1 MSAWVQLA
9 AALGA
14 GLAAGIMGIAL
25 TPFLEKLR
33 LFEPEPKTKD
43 TQHKDGQEDT
53 APVRRRPTMG
63 GLLVLFG
70 TLAGVVIGFSCF
82 WSIVELKQQ
91 TKRVERGWFPKNPR
105 RCCGENAERK

>member
-25 TPFLEKLR
+25 IPFLEKLR

-53 APVRRRPTMG
+53 APVRRRPTNR
-63 GLLVLFG
+63 LF
-70 TLAGVVIGFSCF
+70 
-82 WSIVELKQQ
+82 
-91 TKRVERGWFPKNPR
+91 PR
-105 RCCGENAERK
+105 RTASAGTTRTSLMEMEILCLKVR